1 MWKAFKITAG
11 ILLAFVVVYGA
22 IILLMALS
30 MVSFAHA
37 EQCTTM
43 TIWQNGKY
51 KVCSVCPTGDGNVVV
66 NCT

>member
-11 ILLAFVVVYGA
+11 ILLAFVAVYGA
-22 IILLMALS
+22 VILLFALS
-30 MVSFAHA
+30 IASAHA

-51 KVCSVCPTGDGNVVV
+51 RVCSVCPTGDGNVVV